1 MHKKYGLNLR
11 AKQHEM
17 KDSNTHI
24 YIYFNIIVIVE
35 WLVLSPVIFSITE
48 RVVSEVRVRVG

>member
-11 AKQHEM
+11 VKQHET